1 MWIYQKNE
9 KGSALINVDHVSRF
23 YVNKSAVYAN
33 IGDCDIERIIGLSS
47 EEEAERFFAWL
58 VGKINTHDNV
68 RNWQV
73 IYTAKPVDIYG
84 RKKD

>member
-33 IGDCDIERIIGLSS
+33 IGDCDIERVIGLSS
-47 EEEAERFFAWL
+47 EEEANDFMRWL
-58 VGKINTHDNV
+58 AEKLGLYRGNFRGASAEVVLIDDFGT
-68 RNWQV
+68 RN
-73 IYTAKPVDIYG
+73 
-84 RKKD
+84 